1 MSEFSEELVLKA
13 KAIES
18 LLIEK
23 EIVDEDTLDLI
34 VEDMKNIGPHI
45 GAKIVVRAW
54 KDNEFKNN
62 FNEPP
67 RLSRDG
73 FNRLFWR
80 AYGCFRKY
88 F

>member
-34 VEDMKNIGPHI
+34 VEEYEKNIT
-45 GAKIVVRAW
+45 
-54 KDNEFKNN
+54 
-62 FNEPP
+62 
-67 RLSRDG
+67 S
-73 FNRLFWR
+73 
-80 AYGCFRKY
+80 
-88 F
+88 